1 MKIKICTTDDFS
13 SKEWNSYQ
21 NSFNAVFETNR
32 DLEYFK
38 HKYKKSI
45 EGFSYH
51 AILLDNNLDVVG
63 ACSVIPMMYNKNE
76 HIIKIGQAVDVFILK
91 NFRKDPLMLSKMY
104 SNLKDLL
111 IANSIIAVMA
121 VPNSIA
127 FPYWINIV
135 KWKYLGN
142 LKYWIIPIKLGSIM
156 NKSNLYNLISSIC
169 IKFLLVI
176 NNLLSLIYNKVE
188 RKSTYE
194 LIDDEKF
201 IDYRFSKGYE
211 KINLKNIT
219 FYFRIYDEDNVKTAY
234 LLDAKQKNRL
244 SYRALV
250 IATSYIVKNTNSDL
264 ILYVGPIK
272 FPQLMFFRVPN
283 KYQPKQLPLTCDILE
298 KSNEDLYSDMLKLGN
313 WNFGLKNYDVR

>member
-1 MKIKICTTDDFS
+1 
-13 SKEWNSYQ
+13 
-21 NSFNAVFETNR
+21 
-32 DLEYFK
+32 
-38 HKYKKSI
+38 
-45 EGFSYH
+45 
-51 AILLDNNLDVVG
+51 
-63 ACSVIPMMYNKNE
+63 MYNKNE

-104 SNLKDLL
+104 SDLKDLL
-111 IANSIIAVMA
+111 IANSMIAVMA

-127 FPYWINIV
+127 FPYWISIV
-135 KWKYLGN
+135 KWKYLGD

-176 NNLLSLIYNKVE
+176 NNVFSLIHNKVE

-201 IDYRFSKGYE
+201 IAYRFSKGYE

-250 IATSYIVKNTNSDL
+250 IAASYIVKNTNCDL
-264 ILYVGPIK
+264 ILYVGPVK
-272 FPQLMFFRVPN
+272 LPQLMFFRVPE
-283 KYQPKQLPLTCDILE
+283 KYQPKQLPLTCDILD
-298 KSNEDLYSDMLKLGN
+298 KRNIDLYSDMLKLGN